1 MKQQAYNP
9 YLPSYEYIPD
19 AEPHIFGD
27 RVYIYGSHDRFNGAF
42 FCMNDYVCYSAPIDD
57 LSSWRY
63 EGVIWRKKDDP
74 SRPPLILKQLYAPD
88 VVQGNDGRFYLYY
101 FKGSMGIIGV
111 AVCDTPAGKYKFHG
125 YVRYPNGTLLGR
137 NHESDLAQFDPGVF
151 RDDDGKIYLYTGF
164 GEKKPNV
171 FTRFRPVNY
180 HGAMGVELENDMLTI
195 KENTLTRIAKTQ
207 HCSQG
212 TGYEG
217 HEFFEASSMR
227 KFEGKYYFIY
237 SSVLGHELCY
247 AIGDSPLGEF
257 KYGGTL
263 VSIGDVGLAKE
274 PMNYLGNTH
283 GSLIKIKDDY
293 YVFYHRQT
301 NRHCHSRQACA
312 EKIIRN
318 PDGTFSQAE
327 LTSCGLNGGP
337 LKGEGKYPA
346 YIACHLYKRGEP
358 KFLTAKIAK
367 GHHPY
372 FTQTGKDREESG
384 DQYVA
389 NFGDDCVLGFKY
401 FDFAKDEV
409 EVSLLLSG
417 KPQGTLRIKDS
428 PDGNA
433 LGTIALHPT
442 SGKEAFHA
450 KVAIGAGI
458 KALYFDFVGSGRFDI
473 FELEIQ

>member
-1 MKQQAYNP
+1 
-9 YLPSYEYIPD
+9 
-19 AEPHIFGD
+19 
-27 RVYIYGSHDRFNGAF
+27 
-42 FCMNDYVCYSAPIDD
+42 
-57 LSSWRY
+57 
-63 EGVIWRKKDDP
+63 
-74 SRPPLILKQLYAPD
+74 
-88 VVQGNDGRFYLYY
+88 
-101 FKGSMGIIGV
+101 
-111 AVCDTPAGKYKFHG
+111 
-125 YVRYPNGTLLGR
+125 
-137 NHESDLAQFDPGVF
+137 
-151 RDDDGKIYLYTGF
+151 
-164 GEKKPNV
+164 
-171 FTRFRPVNY
+171 
-180 HGAMGVELENDMLTI
+180 
-195 KENTLTRIAKTQ
+195 
-207 HCSQG
+207 
-212 TGYEG
+212 
-217 HEFFEASSMR
+217 
-227 KFEGKYYFIY
+227 
-237 SSVLGHELCY
+237 
-247 AIGDSPLGEF
+247 
-257 KYGGTL
+257 
-263 VSIGDVGLAKE
+263 
-274 PMNYLGNTH
+274 MNYLGNTH

-312 EKIIRN
+312 ERIIRN

-372 FTQTGKDREESG
+372 FTQTGKDREERG

-401 FDFAKDEV
+401 FDFTKDEI

-428 PDGNA
+428 PDGKE

-450 KVAIGAGI
+450 KVTIGTGI